1 MGEKMNITTY
11 QRISMMN
18 KKGVFWHGMSSD
30 RAITALIAG
39 SISPHSVQRFWKG
52 GNTYLDNTP
61 LYDTSFWANGW
72 CMSRDMQ
79 VSKKFA
85 NRGVIFA
92 FSKNAV
98 KSRFKTIPY
107 SWGGSIPN
115 ASPETR
121 KKEREEFVLSGGFVE
136 SEQYYTKN
144 IELIRQQM
152 KAVREDKSLSRK
164 DKSLATDKLVE
175 QLKNFDF
182 SKDFYQP
189 NGKSLPLDT
198 CFGFFIS
205 ERKPNTAICEELEKH
220 PLFLGYI

>member
-1 MGEKMNITTY
+1 MNIATY
-11 QRISMMN
+11 QRISTMN
-18 KKGVFWHGMSSD
+18 KKGVLWHGMSAE
-30 RAITALIAG
+30 RAITALMAG

-52 GNTYLDNTP
+52 GNTYLDNNP

-72 CMSRDMQ
+72 CMSRDLQ

-98 KSRFKTIPY
+98 KGQFKTIPY

-152 KAVREDKSLSRK
+152 KAVREDKSLSK
-164 DKSLATDKLVE
+164 KEKALSTEHLVA
-175 QLKNFDF
+175 QLNKFDF
-182 SKDFYQP
+182 TKDFYKP
-189 NGKSLPLDT
+189 NGKNLSLNT

-205 ERKPNTAICEELEKH
+205 NKKPDVKLCDELEKH